1 MLRLPPESNRPDP
14 PFPYTTLFR
23 SLTLADNGSLHALA
37 WESGRYTTSTGVRFT
52 ATVPAPRVVEGPWT
66 VAFQP
71 GRGAPAQTV
80 LPKLE
85 SLSHNADDGIRHF
98 SGTATYT
105 RTIDVPAAS
114 LRKGRRVYL
123 DLGRGEVLS
132 GVPVNGK
139 DLGVT
144 WKEPYRVDITDVVR
158 AGANRVSLAVTARKR
173 VV

>member
-23 SLTLADNGSLHALA
+23 SLTRADNGSLHALA

-85 SLSHNADDGIRHF
+85 RSEEHTSELQSLM
-98 SGTATYT
+98 
-105 RTIDVPAAS
+105 RTSYAVFC
-114 LRKGRRVYL
+114 LKT
-123 DLGRGEVLS
+123 
-132 GVPVNGK
+132 K
-139 DLGVT
+139 K
-144 WKEPYRVDITDVVR
+144 KEPH
-158 AGANRVSLAVTARKR
+158 ARQTT
-173 VV
+173 

>member
-1 MLRLPPESNRPDP
+1 M
-14 PFPYTTLFR
+14 
-23 SLTLADNGSLHALA
+23 A
-37 WESGRYTTSTGVRFT
+37 WESGGYTTITGVRFP
-52 ATVPAPRVVEGPWT
+52 ATVPAPRGVEGPWT

-80 LPKLE
+80 LQKLE

-114 LRKGRRVYL
+114 PRKGRRVYL
-123 DLGRGEVLS
+123 DLGRVEVLS
-132 GVPVNGK
+132 GVTVNGK

-144 WKEPYRVDITDVVR
+144 RSEERRVGKECVSTCRSRWSPYH
-158 AGANRVSLAVTARKR
+158 
-173 VV
+173 

>member
-1 MLRLPPESNRPDP
+1 M
-14 PFPYTTLFR
+14 
-23 SLTLADNGSLHALA
+23 A
-37 WESGRYTTSTGVRFT
+37 WESGGYTTITGVRFP
-52 ATVPAPRVVEGPWT
+52 ATVPAPRGVEGPWT

-114 LRKGRRVYL
+114 LRKGRRAYL
-123 DLGRGEVLS
+123 DLGRVEELS
-132 GVPVNGK
+132 GVTEIGRAQGGTPGPKERIVCRLI
-139 DLGVT
+139 LGQ
-144 WKEPYRVDITDVVR
+144 KR
-158 AGANRVSLAVTARKR
+158 ALYMIYN
-173 VV
+173 